1 MAVQTI
7 YLQLFSSHLSC
18 LLTAQNNYYA
28 FFNLPA
34 TMLEL
39 VSKEETRTFSRQ
51 DEKLRAI
58 KDLKMPMAR
67 FMNGIL
73 IGQAKQFIPTAPKR
87 KMSLTARG
95 KKSNF

>member
-1 MAVQTI
+1 
-7 YLQLFSSHLSC
+7 
-18 LLTAQNNYYA
+18 
-28 FFNLPA
+28 
-34 TMLEL
+34 MLEL
-39 VSKEETRTFSRQ
+39 VSKEQTRTFSRQ

-95 KKSNF
+95 KKKLLYKPLQCSRWSNAKEISSTVNKGSKGKIIT

>member
-1 MAVQTI
+1 M
-7 YLQLFSSHLSC
+7 
-18 LLTAQNNYYA
+18 
-28 FFNLPA
+28 PGR
-34 TMLEL
+34 

-73 IGQAKQFIPTAPKR
+73 IGQAMRFIPRATAAWSRMRFPSHYGAVGGQIR
-87 KMSLTARG
+87 DY
-95 KKSNF
+95 

>member
-1 MAVQTI
+1 MV
-7 YLQLFSSHLSC
+7 L
-18 LLTAQNNYYA
+18 NKYYA
-28 FFNLPA
+28 FFNLPT
-34 TMLEL
+34 TMVKP

-73 IGQAKQFIPTAPKR
+73 IGQAKQFIPSSTALR
-87 KMSLTARG
+87 SKMSLTALG
-95 KKSNF
+95 KKAISKPLEYSRWSNA